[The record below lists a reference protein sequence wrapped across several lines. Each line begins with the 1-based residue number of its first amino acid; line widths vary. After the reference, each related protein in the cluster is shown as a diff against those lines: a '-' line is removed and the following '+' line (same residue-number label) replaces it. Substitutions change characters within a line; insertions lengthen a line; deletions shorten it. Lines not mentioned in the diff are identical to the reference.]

1 MSHQPHGAT
10 PLTRHRCIA
19 GAIALAA
26 AVGLQPLPAS
36 GQVANLDAARKR
48 LSQLENRI
56 KGEEANAQR
65 LARQLRDLGGQVLEE
80 QGDLTEIRTNLA
92 QTSGRITETQQRL
105 QELRDQIRE
114 RARNIYKHGRLEM
127 VNVILGADTFSSFM
141 KRISYAS
148 ALAERDKALVLE
160 SRAQRAKLEE
170 IRAYQTRLESQ
181 QHTTVDRLARRHDLI
196 TDVFAKQQAVLA
208 DLAQT
213 RGQALDLVER
223 LESQLSA
230 SELANIKRVAGKGMT
245 VSYGDWAEAFL
256 AAIGA
261 PVVRSNL
268 VAVVAWEASEG
279 TQATWNPLATTM
291 PMPGA
296 TVYNSHGV
304 RNYKTMRQG
313 IDASI
318 KTLKRPGHGYEKILD
333 SLEKALKA
341 METGK
346 AINKSDWCRGCS
358 NGSYVIGII
367 PAVEKYYDRY
377 AGE

>member
-1 MSHQPHGAT
+1 MTWGRLKAV
-10 PLTRHRCIA
+10 LA
-19 GAIALAA
+19 LLAA
-26 AVGLQPLPAS
+26 AASLQPLPAAT
-36 GQVANLDAARKR
+36 QETNLDDARKR
-48 LSQLENRI
+48 LTRLENRI
-56 KGEEANAQR
+56 KGEEANASR
-65 LARQLRDLGGQVLEE
+65 LARQLRDLGSSLTRE

-92 QTSGRITETQQRL
+92 QTSTRVAQTRSRL
-105 QELRDQIRE
+105 DDLRSQIRE

-127 VNVILGADTFSSFM
+127 VGVLLGADTFSAFVR
-141 KRISYAS
+141 RISYAS
-148 ALAERDKALVLE
+148 ALAERDKTLVLQMR
-160 SRAQRAKLEE
+160 SQQAKLEQ
-170 IRAYQTRLESQ
+170 ILAYQTRLENV
-181 QHTTVDRLARRHDLI
+181 QHTTVDRLARRRDLI

-230 SELANIKRVAGKGMT
+230 AELRSIKRVAGRGMT

-261 PVVRSNL
+261 PVVRDNL

-304 RNYKTMRQG
+304 RNYKTMKQG

-318 KTLKRPGHGYEKILD
+318 KTLSRPGHGYEKILD
-333 SLEKALKA
+333 SLERAPEA

-346 AINKSDWCRGCS
+346 AINASDWCRGCA